1 MTDSISRPAWQVV
14 TQLCHT
20 QLFSHVQTAFCGC
33 LDFSCFI
40 CLLIPSPQSFIL
52 IIQSKFYCYSLVIL
66 CWNYHCQSF
75 PLTLVSQHFQLCSA
89 LQFSAYAESLSKS
102 QKRGLYASSRLIS
115 RVHSHLNT
123 RSIGPE
129 LPEAGSLLS
138 SPVDGY
144 LHSSRLHPTSVE
156 ICTSIGELDNQ
167 TIMYKSPGLP
177 NSFGVTGVL
186 KGLPVFPVH
195 GLHTENQ
202 ASFNFV
208 GQCHLSS
215 GCSYTE

>member
-1 MTDSISRPAWQVV
+1 MTDSISCPAWQVV

-40 CLLIPSPQSFIL
+40 CLLILSPQSFIL
-52 IIQSKFYCYSLVIL
+52 IIQSKFYCYSLVIP

-75 PLTLVSQHFQLCSA
+75 PLTLVSQHFKLCSA
-89 LQFSAYAESLSKS
+89 LQLSAYAESLSKS
-102 QKRGLYASSRLIS
+102 QRRVIS
-115 RVHSHLNT
+115 RVHSHLST

-167 TIMYKSPGLP
+167 TIMQKSPGLP

-202 ASFNFV
+202 ACFSFV